1 MASFGPKGG
10 KKGADDSDLSKLQ
23 ASIASLSEE
32 FSKISLACADAS
44 KSIKMLGDSAAQ
56 VFKNLTKASIDA
68 TAALIKETSKS
79 KGKTPNAD
87 KAPEV
92 AQAVGESE
100 ESLIAGFS
108 EVASEISQQ
117 INAYTAEIS
126 DKFAQIERQSGIEK
140 IFKML
145 GGQKQLPKSD
155 DVFDESAALKQAFF
169 EAKRIQQ
176 EINDATRLVASEF
189 ADSMESAVKVAQI
202 DPIEQ
207 AFNSVLEETK
217 QFGSELEN
225 LFGEE
230 IQSVIDASSARMNE
244 WGKEIQSI
252 IDKYK
257 PSGAGEASA
266 DTQKKGQAKGGI
278 FANLIRPINET
289 ALLFRNISR
298 SMGLVF
304 EAVEA
309 VNPALMFQLSMAFR
323 DLYGVMGRAFQPL
336 VQAFVVGIR
345 MLADMLVPVAN
356 QLRPIFQSIASSALK
371 LFVSLFPA
379 FQALMPI
386 LGLFLQ
392 VLDFVIKGITIVA
405 EPLIFVFGALAA
417 ILIYQSIPALITFV
431 TSLLTTS
438 AIMTAGLSLLIGAL
452 GWIVAKIFG
461 FGSKMNFKPGS
472 SLGAGTRQSS
482 YTSFEEYG
490 RNLMQQSIGGSTQAA
505 ALQTAQ
511 YTRESRDYLAQ
522 IAGKGNQPRQDGGVG
537 VGVKPDKIVGSGADW
552 GQSVANW
559 VGGWFV

>member
-10 KKGADDSDLSKLQ
+10 KKGDGDLSKLQ
-23 ASIASLSEE
+23 ESIASLSEE
-32 FSKISLACADAS
+32 FSKISLACAEAS
-44 KSIKMLGDSAAQ
+44 RSIKMLGDSAAQ
-56 VFKNLTKASIDA
+56 AFKNLTKASIDA
-68 TAALIKETSKS
+68 TASLVKETSKS
-79 KGKTPNAD
+79 KIKTAKTD
-87 KAPEV
+87 KTEKSEV
-92 AQAVGESE
+92 ITAESS
-100 ESLIAGFS
+100 ESLIAGIQ
-108 EVASEISQQ
+108 EIASEISSQVNSYFKEVNIENQ
-117 INAYTAEIS
+117 LDDLFGAGKQKIS
-126 DKFAQIERQSGIEK
+126 KLIEAQK
-140 IFKML
+140 D
-145 GGQKQLPKSD
+145 PSD
-155 DVFDESAALKQAFF
+155 IFDEAAALKQAFF

-176 EINDATRLVASEF
+176 EVNDAAKGAASEVVN
-189 ADSMESAVKVAQI
+189 SMESVKNMAGS
-202 DPIEQ
+202 DPIKE
-207 AFNSVLEETK
+207 AFDAALQDTR
-217 QFGSELEN
+217 QFGTELEN

-230 IQSVIDASSARMNE
+230 IQSIISSSLNVNE

-257 PSGAGEASA
+257 PSKEAEPSV

-345 MLADMLVPVAN
+345 TLADILVPVAS

-392 VLDFVIKGITIVA
+392 VLDFVIRGITVVA
-405 EPLIFVFGALAA
+405 EPLIFAFGVFATIMIG
-417 ILIYQSIPALITFV
+417 QSIPALITFI

-438 AIMTAGLSLLIGAL
+438 AMMTAGLSLLIGAL

-461 FGSKMNFKPGS
+461 FGSKMNFKPGAS
-472 SLGAGTRQSS
+472 VGAGTRQSS

-522 IAGKGNQPRQDGGVG
+522 IAGKGNNPRQDGGMG
-537 VGVKPDKIVGSGADW
+537 VGAKPDKIVGSGADW
-552 GQSVANW
+552 GQSAATWVA
-559 VGGWFV
+559 GWFV

>member
-1 MASFGPKGG
+1 MASFGPKGE
-10 KKGADDSDLSKLQ
+10 KKGGSDLSKLQ
-23 ASIASLSEE
+23 ESIASLSDE
-32 FSKISLACADAS
+32 FSKISLACAEAS
-44 KSIKMLGDSAAQ
+44 RSIKMLGDSAAQ
-56 VFKNLTKASIDA
+56 AFKNLTKASIDA
-68 TAALIKETSKS
+68 TASLVKETSKS
-79 KGKTPNAD
+79 KSKTAKTD
-87 KAPEV
+87 KTEKSEV
-92 AQAVGESE
+92 ITAESS
-100 ESLIAGFS
+100 ESLIAGIQ
-108 EVASEISQQ
+108 EIASEISSQVNSYFKEVNIENQ
-117 INAYTAEIS
+117 LDDLFGAGKQKIS
-126 DKFAQIERQSGIEK
+126 KLIDAQRD
-140 IFKML
+140 
-145 GGQKQLPKSD
+145 PSD
-155 DVFDESAALKQAFF
+155 IFDEAAALKQAFF

-176 EINDATRLVASEF
+176 EVNDAAKGAASEVVN
-189 ADSMESAVKVAQI
+189 SMESVKNMAGS
-202 DPIEQ
+202 DPIKE
-207 AFNSVLEETK
+207 AFDAALQDTR
-217 QFGSELEN
+217 QFGTELEN

-230 IQSVIDASSARMNE
+230 IQSIISSSLNVNE

-257 PSGAGEASA
+257 PSSA
-266 DTQKKGQAKGGI
+266 AEPSVDAQKKGQPKGGI

-345 MLADMLVPVAN
+345 TLADVLVPVAN

-379 FQALMPI
+379 FQALLPV

-392 VLDFVIKGITIVA
+392 VLDFVIKGITVVA
-405 EPLIFVFGALAA
+405 EPLIFAFGGLAVV
-417 ILIYQSIPALITFV
+417 LISQSIPALITFV

-461 FGSKMNFKPGS
+461 FGSKMDFKPGA

-522 IAGKGNQPRQDGGVG
+522 IANKGNKPRQDGGMG
-537 VGVKPDKIVGSGADW
+537 VGVKPDKIVGSGADF
-552 GQSVANW
+552 GQSAANW
-559 VGGWFV
+559 VAGWFV